1 MTDVAHLTKKA
12 FTWSVVTATILWS
25 MGAAA
30 LVPLVAQAAECPSLS
45 AGAVVKVASSSSVF
59 LINSDLK
66 RMYFPNAEVYKTW
79 FKDYSNV
86 QTITPTCLENY
97 PTFLGNGVNYRP
109 GSRLVKSVVT
119 PSVYAVGAN
128 NTRHKIA
135 SEAVAKELYGA
146 NWASVVR
153 DVADVFM
160 GNLADGA
167 ELASAKPHEG
177 MLVKKAS
184 SADVYLVTGGKLVK
198 VDGALSTQASGDVRT
213 VSDAVFAAVEM
224 GSGSVAAGTVVDNP
238 SQKTGGTTTPVSGGS
253 VSVSLAANT
262 PAAGYVAKGAYN
274 AEFTKLT
281 FKASAAGAVRVD
293 KIVIKRDGLGADAD
307 LTAVRLWDGAK
318 QLGSD
323 QALNTNTHLATFNNL
338 NWDLKAGETK
348 TLTVS
353 ADTYSSAS
361 GTNDYLAATVVE
373 LEGAGSVS
381 ASLPL
386 AGNAMQYHSV
396 TMGVLDV
403 DALTTPGATTIISGS
418 TDQEVACFNF
428 DTDSSEGFN
437 LKSLTLTNNGTA
449 SNDEVSNFVLKDGA
463 TVIGKNTG
471 TFATGGTVTIDMSD
485 KPYFID
491 KSKSKNLCVS
501 VDIKGGITT
510 TKTVIL
516 QVAESKHVV
525 AMGDSSKAQVVI
537 TKDNGS
543 TFTAQS
549 SQTMSIGQG
558 TLTVSMNTATSPVA
572 AGLIDGVTHNKL
584 AAYKFTAGS
593 TEGAL
598 VTRLRLS
605 VSGTGVT
612 ATDLSNFELY
622 TYDETTGKET
632 MVGTSQGMSGTT
644 VTFEDTSSGLF
655 EVAAGKN
662 VIVHAYAD
670 VNTAAAWSDVVAVY
684 VGATNS
690 NLIVKAK
697 GLKSGEYVPAAS
709 VTLSSVDQGDSGVV
723 DFTNSN
729 QGTLAV
735 SLDNSSAAATSISKG
750 STDVNFATYKL
761 YATGEDVS
769 VTSLV
774 VRAYNTSGT
783 GSTAST
789 SNEFINVKLWDVSG
803 ATPVQ
808 LGQTVATPSS
818 GASTFSFSLTVPKDG
833 YKLLKVT
840 ADVPTNSNS
849 AGAVLHL
856 DLPGAGTIADDIT
869 STGSKS
875 GVDLTETGSATGRTM
890 TIAAPTVTVSWAAT
904 PAAQSIVSSAQDVH
918 VATLQL
924 TAGQYEDV
932 KVTSIKVTADDQTPM
947 TTASTADAD
956 LTNIKL
962 MSSDGLTQ
970 YGVTKNLTSGTPDS
984 ATFDGITN
992 LTIPKGQTRSIHV
1005 KVNVAGTSL
1014 TYYFGSTATTDVVGS
1029 GSVSGNSATITGTGA
1044 GKGMTLVSSAT
1055 IAFAKDASSAAT
1067 SLVAVGANGTGT
1079 EVPMLTVSADASY
1092 EDVDLTKLIFH
1103 YEPVSGDDAI
1113 GAFMDNGLKLYVKKN
1128 NGAETLVGSTSF
1140 VSSTVSGLG
1149 SYHTATFNLA
1159 DGALRV
1165 GKNDTVLLIA
1175 KAVFNGTDTGVA
1187 AASSPMLQFGDGTID
1202 ETSLVTAKG
1211 VSSGSELAVGSINGS
1226 SNISIDGNDKVL
1238 YKSYPTFSFA
1248 SLGSTTLTNA
1258 AENEVYKFKI
1268 KAASTGNVA
1277 IKQLKFDIDLVDNT
1291 SAATPNAGAMSA
1303 GTFKLFRNGE
1313 EITSSVLAIQNQV
1326 GATVRATNTFSSTT
1340 GQSLY
1345 LTWSGTNEEVIAAGE
1360 ENTYTIKAT
1369 LNGFTVDQDDDYI
1382 RLRLANGQYGSELA
1396 VATDLYYLSA
1406 MGSNGN
1412 IGQNLVI
1419 LANSTQSTTSSAS
1432 MADIIWSDRSAS
1444 SHSAATG
1451 TYGGGTAT
1459 STGDWFNGYY
1469 VTDTPSNYATLIR

>member
-30 LVPLVAQAAECPSLS
+30 LIPLVAQAAECPSLA

-86 QTITPTCLENY
+86 QTITPACLENY

-109 GSRLVKSVVT
+109 GSRLVKSTVT

-135 SEAVAKELYGA
+135 SEAVAAALYGA
-146 NWASVVR
+146 KWATVVR

-167 ELASAKPHEG
+167 ELASAKPHDG

-184 SADVYLVTGGKLVK
+184 SADVYLVTAGKYVK

-213 VSDAVFAAVEM
+213 VSDAVFAAVEV
-224 GSGSVAAGTVVDNP
+224 GTGSVAAGTVVDNP
-238 SQKTGGTTTPVSGGS
+238 SQKTGGSVTPTTGGS
-253 VSVSLAANT
+253 LTVSLAANT
-262 PAAGYVAKGAYN
+262 PSAGYIAKGAYN

-293 KIVIKRDGLGADAD
+293 KLVIKRDGLGSDAD
-307 LTAVRLWDGAK
+307 ITAVRLWDGAK

-323 QALNTNTHLATFNNL
+323 QSLNTNTHLATFNNL

-353 ADTYSSAS
+353 ADTYASAA
-361 GTNDYLAATVVE
+361 GTNDFLAATVVE
-373 LEGAGSVS
+373 LEGTGSVS

-418 TDQEVACFNF
+418 TDQEIACFNF
-428 DTDSSEGFN
+428 DTDSAEGFN
-437 LKSLTLTNNGTA
+437 VKSITLTNNGTA

-471 TFATGGTVTIDMSD
+471 TFGTGGTVTIDMSE
-485 KPYFID
+485 KPYFLD

-501 VDIKGGITT
+501 ADIKGGITT

-516 QVAESKHVV
+516 QIAESKHVV
-525 AMGDSSKAQVVI
+525 AAGDSSKAQVIV
-537 TKDNGS
+537 TKDNA
-543 TFTAQS
+543 TPFTAQS

-558 TLTVSMNTATSPVA
+558 TLTVAMNTATSPVA

-632 MVGTSQGMSGTT
+632 MVGASQGMSGTT

-670 VNTAAAWSDVVAVY
+670 VNTSAAWGDVVAVY
-684 VGATNS
+684 IGATNS

-697 GLKSGEYVPAAS
+697 GVKSGEFVPAS
-709 VTLSSVDQGDSGVV
+709 GITLSSVDQTDSGVI

-729 QGTLAV
+729 QGTLVV
-735 SLDNSSAAATSISKG
+735 SLDNASAAATSVSKG
-750 STDVNFATYKL
+750 STGVNFATYKL

-769 VTSLV
+769 VTSII
-774 VRAYNTSGT
+774 VRAYNSDGNTN
-783 GSTAST
+783 STASGT
-789 SNEFINVKLWDVSG
+789 NDFVNVKLWDVSG

-808 LGQTVATPSS
+808 IGQTVATPSS

-840 ADVPTNSNS
+840 ADVPTNSS
-849 AGAVLHL
+849 ASYLHFR
-856 DLPGAGTIADDIT
+856 LPGAGTIADDIT

-875 GVDLTETGSATGRTM
+875 GVDLTETGSANGRTM
-890 TIAAPTVTVSWAAT
+890 TVAAPTITVSWGST
-904 PAAQSIVSSAQDVH
+904 PVAQSIVSSAQGVT
-918 VATLQL
+918 VANLQL

-932 KVTSIKVTADDQTPM
+932 KVTSIKVSADDDAIITN
-947 TTASTADAD
+947 TSSADSSVSN
-956 LTNIKL
+956 LKL
-962 MSSDGLTQ
+962 VDATGKQ

-984 ATFDGITN
+984 VTFDGITD
-992 LTIPKGQTRSIHV
+992 LTITKGQTKTLYV
-1005 KVNVAGTSL
+1005 KVNVDGTSG
-1014 TYYFGSTATTDVVGS
+1014 TYYFGSTSTADIVGS
-1029 GSVSGNSATITGTGA
+1029 GATSGNSATITGTGQ

-1055 IAFAKDASSAAT
+1055 IAFALDASSAAT
-1067 SLVAVGANGTGT
+1067 SVVAVGASGTGT
-1079 EVPMLTVSADASY
+1079 EVSMLTVSADASF
-1092 EDVDLTKLIFH
+1092 EDVDLTKLVFL
-1103 YEPVSGDDAI
+1103 YEAVSGDNAI
-1113 GAFMDNGLKLYVKKN
+1113 AAFGDNGLKLYVKKN
-1128 NGAETLVGSTSF
+1128 NGTETLVGSTSF
-1140 VSSTVSGLG
+1140 VSTTGA
-1149 SYHTATFNLA
+1149 YNTATFNLA

-1165 GKNDTVLLIA
+1165 GKDDTVLLIV
-1175 KAVFNGTDTGVA
+1175 KAVLNGTETGA
-1187 AASSPMLQFGDGTID
+1187 ASASSPMLQFGDGTVA
-1202 ETSLVTAKG
+1202 ETSFVTAKG

-1238 YKSYPTFSFA
+1238 YRSAPTFTFV

-1258 AENEVYKFKI
+1258 AENDVYKFKI

-1277 IKQLKFDIDLVDNT
+1277 IKQLKFDIDLVDNI
-1291 SAATPNAGAMSA
+1291 SVAPNNAAVMTAGA
-1303 GTFKLFRNGE
+1303 FKVYRNGE
-1313 EITSSVLAIQNQV
+1313 EISSTVLKLQNQV

-1345 LTWSGTNEEVIAAGE
+1345 LTWLGTNEEVIAAGQ

-1369 LNGFTVDQDDDYI
+1369 LNGFTVDQDDDYV
-1382 RLRLANGQYGSELA
+1382 RLRLANSQYTSEMA

-1406 MGSNGN
+1406 KSGLGGGVDVVVLS
-1412 IGQNLVI
+1412 
-1419 LANSTQSTTSSAS
+1419 NSTQSTTSTAS
-1432 MADIIWSDRSAS
+1432 MADIIWSDRSAA

-1451 TYGGGTAT
+1451 TYVGGTAT

-1469 VTDTPSNYATLIR
+1469 VTDTPTNYATLIR